1 MSGVEFTMRIKFLP
15 YITLFNNNNNN
26 NMLCYYLNKVVI
38 NKINKLVKV
47 FKTVKLI

>member
-1 MSGVEFTMRIKFLP
+1 MRIKFLP
-15 YITLFNNNNNN
+15 YITLFNNNNNNNNN